1 LPRTP
6 YVAAYLI
13 DNDAVRILR
22 ALHGA
27 QIWPDEF
34 TKDD

>member
-13 DNDAVRILR
+13 DNDGVRILR
-22 ALHGA
+22 VLHGA
-27 QIWPDEF
+27 QIWPDKF